1 MFDFLQPILLA
12 YRATFENPIMALF
25 TGLSIMQLYMG
36 IQRMRR
42 VRQENQ
48 TWAAEPF
55 NRWRKQIG
63 DDLSFY
69 VAVPIGVLI
78 HELGH
83 AIVVWALGGR
93 VLEFGFFFFWGYVLP
108 SQSWGPNAQW
118 VLSSAGT
125 WGNVLFALV
134 VWLALRNH
142 PLRTVRYAMLRTVR
156 FQIYFAFLYYP
167 LFTAFLQIGDWR
179 TIYDFEATPMLAGGM
194 AVVHVAILLAYWW
207 SDRQGRFDMPA
218 FQTVEMQEQYEQLAN
233 TKTAAAQLQRL
244 VLLQRSGS
252 SKHAQTLAKRLVG
265 EYPDSAEIHLLAAA
279 SGVEQ
284 SDDISQSAAD
294 HARQALAIGLTDPA
308 SRANAHFIIGG
319 YHVRRHEIDQAIE
332 RFNQALANLPGQNSA
347 NIHRIYYARAGAY
360 RRANRDEDTIRDL
373 TQALRLAE
381 QQRHVQWAKQYRDEL
396 DAMQR
401 TRR

>member
-1 MFDFLQPILLA
+1 MIDFLQPILLA

-25 TGLSIMQLYMG
+25 TGLSVLQLYTG
-36 IQRMRR
+36 IQRMRKI
-42 VRQENQ
+42 RQGRQ
-48 TWAAEPF
+48 AWAADPF

-63 DDLSFY
+63 DDISFY

-108 SQSWGPNAQW
+108 SQSWGPTAEW

-125 WGNVLFALV
+125 WGNVLFALII
-134 VWLALRNH
+134 WLTLRNH

-179 TIYDFEATPMLAGGM
+179 TIYNFEATPILSGGM
-194 AVVHVAILLAYWW
+194 AVVHAVILLAYWW
-207 SDRQGRFDMPA
+207 MDRQGRFDMPA
-218 FQTVEMQEQYEQLAN
+218 FKTEALQERYTQLTE
-233 TKTAAAQLQRL
+233 TKTAAAQLERL
-244 VLLQRSGS
+244 TLLQQSGS
-252 SKHAQTLAKRLVG
+252 SQQSQVLAKRLVK

-279 SGVEQ
+279 SGVE
-284 SDDISQSAAD
+284 SIDNISPAAAE
-294 HARQALAIGLTDPA
+294 HARKALSLGLTDPA
-308 SRANAHFIIGG
+308 SRANAHFIVGG
-319 YHVRRHEIDQAIE
+319 YHIRRHEIDQALE
-332 RFNQALANLPGQNSA
+332 RYNQALANLSGLN
-347 NIHRIYYARAGAY
+347 NVNTHRIYYARAGAY
-360 RRANRDEDTIRDL
+360 RRANRDEEMLRDL
-373 TQALRLAE
+373 TEALRLAE
-381 QQRHVQWAKQYRDEL
+381 RQQHIQWANQYRDEL
-396 DAMQR
+396 EALQR